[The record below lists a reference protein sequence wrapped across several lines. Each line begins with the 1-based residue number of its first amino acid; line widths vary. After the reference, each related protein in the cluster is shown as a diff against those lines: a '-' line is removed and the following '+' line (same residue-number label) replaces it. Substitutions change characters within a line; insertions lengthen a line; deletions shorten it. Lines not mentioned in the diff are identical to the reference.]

1 MLPGYG
7 HRVKRSPRLRR
18 RLPVVVLVIVIAGA
32 GAGAGG
38 WYWQHQRASQ
48 LADRPMDD
56 IPKEEYEKWMQDLGY
71 VD

>member
-7 HRVKRSPRLRR
+7 CRVKLSPRLRR
-18 RLPVVVLVIVIAGA
+18 RLPVVLLVVIL
-32 GAGAGG
+32 AGAGG

-48 LADRPMDD
+48 LADRPMSD

>member
-1 MLPGYG
+1 
-7 HRVKRSPRLRR
+7 VKLSPRLRR

-32 GAGAGG
+32 GG

-48 LADRPMDD
+48 FADRPMDD